1 MVGINEKKNEA
12 DYAHLKRVRDFSF
25 PKADKLLIFDL
36 RPKINAQANLAKGG
50 GFEKPEFYRL
60 SKDDDKE
67 FVALLFCDIG
77 NIHVMRESLNEIVYS
92 LAKNKELVKIIPFLR
107 EKIKLILSSESP

>member
-12 DYAHLKRVRDFSF
+12 DWKYLKKIRDFSF
-25 PKADKLLIFDL
+25 PKAEKLLIFDL

-50 GFEKPEFYRL
+50 GFEKAEFYRV
-60 SKDDDKE
+60 SKDDEKE

-77 NIHVMRESLNEIVYS
+77 
-92 LAKNKELVKIIPFLR
+92 A
-107 EKIKLILSSESP
+107 